1 MSRPLTFIMAVG
13 IGMTVANM
21 YYIQPLLHQVRGQF
35 AITTL
40 GASLLVTLSQIG
52 YAAGLFF
59 VVPLG
64 DILPRRPLIVSVV
77 LLGAVAMFCEATA
90 HSYLLFAGLCLFV
103 GVGAVASH
111 IIVPFGADLA
121 NPTERGRVVG
131 QLMTGLLVGVLLSRT
146 LAGAVAQAW
155 GWRSV
160 YVVAGGLLVILAAV
174 LWRALPPDKARPHEP
189 YRQVVLGSVHLLRT
203 SSLLRR
209 RGWLGGA
216 VFGALNVMWTGLAFH
231 LGGAPFH
238 YSTGAIGLFGL
249 IAVGGVVAANIAGR
263 QADQSRTR
271 RSSIMAGLFL
281 CAGFVIMLV
290 GARSI
295 PALALGIIL
304 IDVGTQG
311 MQITNQAIVYTIA
324 ADMRS
329 RINAA
334 YMLSFFTGGAIGSV
348 ATGAVF
354 MHFGWTGTC
363 FLGLG
368 FGLLA
373 VLPAW
378 LLRSEPVTTPATEP
392 SR

>member
-1 MSRPLTFIMAVG
+1 
-13 IGMTVANM
+13 
-21 YYIQPLLHQVRGQF
+21 
-35 AITTL
+35 
-40 GASLLVTLSQIG
+40 
-52 YAAGLFF
+52 
-59 VVPLG
+59 
-64 DILPRRPLIVSVV
+64 
-77 LLGAVAMFCEATA
+77 
-90 HSYLLFAGLCLFV
+90 
-103 GVGAVASH
+103 
-111 IIVPFGADLA
+111 
-121 NPTERGRVVG
+121 
-131 QLMTGLLVGVLLSRT
+131 
-146 LAGAVAQAW
+146 
-155 GWRSV
+155 
-160 YVVAGGLLVILAAV
+160 
-174 LWRALPPDKARPHEP
+174 
-189 YRQVVLGSVHLLRT
+189 
-203 SSLLRR
+203 
-209 RGWLGGA
+209 
-216 VFGALNVMWTGLAFH
+216 MWTGLAFH

-263 QADQSRTR
+263 QADQARTR
-271 RSSIMAGLFL
+271 RSSIVAGMIL